1 MEVTQKQHVKIVV
14 GGTIIVN
21 LVFTFK
27 RGKQF
32 SQKEATP

>member
-21 LVFTFK
+21 LVFAFISGETIS
-27 RGKQF
+27 R
-32 SQKEATP
+32 KEAAP